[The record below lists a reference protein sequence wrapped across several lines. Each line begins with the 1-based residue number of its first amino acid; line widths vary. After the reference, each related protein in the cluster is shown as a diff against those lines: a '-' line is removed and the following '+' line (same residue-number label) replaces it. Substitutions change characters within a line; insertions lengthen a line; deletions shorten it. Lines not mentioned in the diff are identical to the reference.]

1 MQRTPVV
8 TFWQHGWIIFKTA
21 LRATHTTLKSKKKH
35 RSSSESAGPI
45 SSDKN
50 LDVSVAVYTACSVNS
65 VTSIAL
71 HGPPQWCVSAA
82 EAGYH
87 NRNPIQ
93 TFYSRQEICCIP
105 SNNTHCLSIHILL
118 CNPPQKRSARVRGR
132 HTLEN
137 KGDNG
142 WRYTCTSLSAFYLSQ
157 THPWGCTINPTIL
170 VNMSGTGLCKD
181 PTFLKM
187 MRCLMR
193 GCHGNGHVK
202 TSTFLPSLDPNNKL
216 V

>member
-1 MQRTPVV
+1 MVLYSDVFLQQKLAITTGTRSRRFIADRKHVVSLQTTHIVWASTSCCVTPPPP
-8 TFWQHGWIIFKTA
+8 
-21 LRATHTTLKSKKKH
+21 KK
-35 RSSSESAGPI
+35 
-45 SSDKN
+45 
-50 LDVSVAVYTACSVNS
+50 
-65 VTSIAL
+65 
-71 HGPPQWCVSAA
+71 
-82 EAGYH
+82 
-87 NRNPIQ
+87 
-93 TFYSRQEICCIP
+93 
-105 SNNTHCLSIHILL
+105 
-118 CNPPQKRSARVRGR
+118 SARVRGR

-137 KGDNG
+137 EGDNG

-157 THPWGCTINPTIL
+157 THPWGCTVNPTIL